1 MKVVNVNFTM
11 ISIPISFHSIHCQI
25 SYSFLL
31 SILFHI
37 NPSIQASFHV
47 SSFRILWLK
56 SILEWSEFKSVVIRY
71 KYQQITK
78 KRYTA
83 DNLLEYTFFFTLN
96 TLLFCPYEFDSSFC
110 THFHDRSK
118 IIRLVSTFLE
128 SLNIPVEGIW
138 RLYMGISIP
147 WIVIWLSNN
156 SKQKQ

>member
-1 MKVVNVNFTM
+1 MIHVVSMSGTIEWIQVQKSMISTMNEIDIDEFDFSSVDGDIWINYIWWCESKEVNVNSTM
-11 ISIPISFHSIHCQI
+11 ISIPISSHLST
-25 SYSFLL
+25 SYSL
-31 SILFHI
+31 LFHI

-83 DNLLEYTFFFTLN
+83 DNLLEYEFSWTLN

-110 THFHDRSK
+110 SQFS
-118 IIRLVSTFLE
+118 
-128 SLNIPVEGIW
+128 W
-138 RLYMGISIP
+138 
-147 WIVIWLSNN
+147 
-156 SKQKQ
+156 

>member
-1 MKVVNVNFTM
+1 MNFYNGFDFSSVDGDIWINYIWWCESKEVNVNSTM

-47 SSFRILWLK
+47 SSIHILWLK

-83 DNLLEYTFFFTLN
+83 DNLLEYEFSWTLN

-110 THFHDRSK
+110 THF
-118 IIRLVSTFLE
+118 
-128 SLNIPVEGIW
+128 
-138 RLYMGISIP
+138 P
-147 WIVIWLSNN
+147 W
-156 SKQKQ
+156 